1 MGAFKLLPWR
11 TIFVSLSSS
20 TCLKR
25 MLFFF
30 LAVNTLYRTVEVRS
44 LALTRSLPFRSQCSH
59 EKVCNLAIRLYPGH
73 RIKKIICDGGAEF
86 VNEEMNAWCRKLGIK
101 FLPEPSHRA
110 HLKLCEKTSDSGL
123 HDDDNDGDRITAE
136 IFLGKWARN
145 SFETRPIVDQ
155 SAIHHTISYVTKS
168 QTYMNS
174 GSLDPLHTC
183 IKRESRLE
191 RNWMKIVELASSYG
205 TWTAKQD
212 KTSASLL
219 NM

>member
-1 MGAFKLLPWR
+1 MKQRVAREDVCTSLTLWNLHGSWQIRIWSESITVRNTAMGAFKLLPWR

-30 LAVNTLYRTVEVRS
+30 LVVNTLYRTVEVRS
-44 LALTRSLPFRSQCSH
+44 LALTRSLSFRSQCSH
-59 EKVCNLAIRLYPGH
+59 EKVCNLAIRLYPAH

-101 FLPEPSHRA
+101 FMPEPSHRA

-123 HDDDNDGDRITAE
+123 LDEDDDGDRITAE

-145 SFETRPIVDQ
+145 RDLHSKLDLLSINQRYTTPF
-155 SAIHHTISYVTKS
+155 HT
-168 QTYMNS
+168 
-174 GSLDPLHTC
+174 
-183 IKRESRLE
+183 
-191 RNWMKIVELASSYG
+191 
-205 TWTAKQD
+205 
-212 KTSASLL
+212 
-219 NM
+219 